1 MYKACTSVNFN
12 FMMNKGKGERKKK
25 ETLLTKN
32 RPYPGE
38 KVISATR
45 LDHFVERKYSDRE
58 AYSTFLLAI
67 KHN

>member
-1 MYKACTSVNFN
+1 MI
-12 FMMNKGKGERKKK
+12 NKGKGDKK

-58 AYSTFLLAI
+58 AYFTFLLAI

>member
-1 MYKACTSVNFN
+1 MYKACTSVNLN
-12 FMMNKGKGERKKK
+12 FMMNKGKGKK

-45 LDHFVERKYSDRE
+45 LDHFVERKYSDRG
-58 AYSTFLLAI
+58 AYFTFLLAI